1 MVMTMKPLLLAMT
14 VFCFDLRCELKTPL
28 VPTRSVDRVIA
39 GKMKTAS
46 AIYARE
52 FMVAGKYADGS
63 LASGAMLVL
72 FDPAANR
79 FIWIYR
85 RQEETGLPLR
95 ETEHLQKTGAANVYF
110 GPDQIL
116 YVNLD
121 FDGIYSVKSIE
132 TAASLDEAVSIALA
146 RANSELPAIRKAE
159 YQGIYTATRTTV
171 PGLNWS
177 AFFYGD
183 SLLSIP
189 TAAVASFH
197 SILKNTDGWEIVI
210 GGHWQEKI
218 QLDESFKVLSRS
230 RLPPTP

>member
-72 FDPAANR
+72 FDPSSDR
-79 FIWIYR
+79 FIWTYR
-85 RQEETGLPLR
+85 RQEDNGQRLR
-95 ETEHLQKTGAANVYF
+95 AAESLQNNGAANVYF
-110 GPDQIL
+110 GLDQIV
-116 YVNLD
+116 YFHLD
-121 FDGIYSVKSIE
+121 FDGIYSVKSTE
-132 TAASLDEAVSIALA
+132 TAKSLDDAVSISMSKVNA
-146 RANSELPAIRKAE
+146 ELSAIGKSH
-159 YQGIYTATRTTV
+159 YQGLYASTKTV
-171 PGLNWS
+171 VPNLNWT
-177 AFFYGD
+177 AFFYGE
-183 SLLSIP
+183 SVSMPPVSAGLTS
-189 TAAVASFH
+189 V
-197 SILKNTDGWEIVI
+197 LKNTDGWEIVI
-210 GGHWQEKI
+210 GGHWKEKI

-230 RLPPTP
+230 RLSTTP